1 MKKNRLCYDVFNDIA
16 LGKIYLLFGDFML
29 AVAKKPAILNKKSRD
44 SFNKSREKQLRIAGK
59 TIKNRGKTCHEE
71 AVLGICH

>member
-1 MKKNRLCYDVFNDIA
+1 
-16 LGKIYLLFGDFML
+16 ML

-59 TIKNRGKTCHEE
+59 RVTKRLFWVSATDRVKKKGKKKFGGFTGM
-71 AVLGICH
+71 L